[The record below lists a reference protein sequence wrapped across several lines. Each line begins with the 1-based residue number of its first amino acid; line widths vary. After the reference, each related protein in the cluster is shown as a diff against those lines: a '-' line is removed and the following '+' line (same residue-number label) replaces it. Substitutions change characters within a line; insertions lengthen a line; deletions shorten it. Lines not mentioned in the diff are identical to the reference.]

1 MNAPVV
7 SLSGATVSSAP
18 LVPGEQPVPHATP
31 LIYLSD
37 RRVIFIGHLPAAR
50 RTSLAS
56 SRLILCLAGEMH
68 YRLADDGPL
77 QACTSLLLPPGLSI
91 AVDTRKALIADCFLE
106 VLGRDHASLRQ
117 HAMELAPGLYRDI
130 PQQEELAFLLRQLHR
145 EAPSAAVFF
154 ERLEPLLEA
163 GAATSAFIV
172 DARIERIV
180 ERIKRSPRE
189 SLPLEVLA
197 SEVGLS
203 PSRLLAL
210 FKAKV
215 GVPIRRYR
223 LWRRLYQSTLRLSAG
238 CSLTEAAMEAGFA
251 DSPHFSRTYRDMI
264 GMQPSTLTRN
274 ECGLRIFVDQRPLE
288 ANPQPLTQKGENPQV
303 D

>member
-7 SLSGATVSSAP
+7 SLSGATVSGPPWA
-18 LVPGEQPVPHATP
+18 PGEQPDSHAAP

-37 RRVIFIGHLPAAR
+37 RRTVFIGHLPAAR

-68 YRLADDGPL
+68 YRLADEGPQHL
-77 QACTSLLLPPGLSI
+77 CTSLLLPPGLSI
-91 AVDTRKALIADCFLE
+91 AVDTRNALIADCFLE
-106 VLGRDHASLRQ
+106 VLGRDHAALRQ
-117 HAMELAPGLYRDI
+117 RAVEISPGLYRDI
-130 PQQEELAFLLRQLHR
+130 PRQDQLISLLRQLHR
-145 EAPSAAVFF
+145 EAPPAATFF

-163 GAATSAFIV
+163 GTGESGFTADS
-172 DARIERIV
+172 RIERVV

-189 SLPLEVLA
+189 CLPVEVLA
-197 SEVGLS
+197 AEVGLS

-215 GVPIRRYR
+215 GIPIRRYR

-264 GMQPSTLTRN
+264 GMQPSMLTRN
-274 ECGLRIFVDQRPLE
+274 ECGLRIFVDQRPLD
-288 ANPQPLTQKGENPQV
+288 AGPAATDPKG
-303 D
+303 

>member
-7 SLSGATVSSAP
+7 SLSGATVSDA
-18 LVPGEQPVPHATP
+18 LRVPDEQPLSNATP
-31 LIYLSD
+31 VIYLSD
-37 RRVIFIGHLPAAR
+37 RRVVFIGRLPAAR

-77 QACTSLLLPPGLSI
+77 LACTSLLLPPGLSI

-106 VLGRDHASLRQ
+106 VMGRDHASLRR
-117 HAMELAPGLYRDI
+117 HAVELSPSLYRDI
-130 PQQEELAFLLRQLHR
+130 PQQEALINLLRQVHQ
-145 EAPSAAVFF
+145 EAPPAAVFF
-154 ERLEPLLEA
+154 ERLESLLEA
-163 GAATSAFIV
+163 DAAGCHFAI

-189 SLPLEVLA
+189 SLRLEALA
-197 SEVGLS
+197 AEVGLS

-210 FKAKV
+210 FKAQV
-215 GVPIRRYR
+215 GIPMRRYR
-223 LWRRLYQSTLRLSAG
+223 LWRRLYQSTLCLSAG
-238 CSLTEAAMEAGFA
+238 GSLTEAAMEAGFA
-251 DSPHFSRTYRDMI
+251 DSPHFSRTYLDMI

-274 ECGLRIFVDQRPLE
+274 ECGLRIVVDQRPLV
-288 ANPQPLTQKGENPQV
+288 AVADTA
-303 D
+303 